1 MNEPRITITFT
12 AKDQQDT
19 TIDEARRRLEN
30 AGWHRVRVENL
41 AASHPDRDRKR
52 LNDEFANDLAAIL
65 DNLGLTLTPSVN
77 DVDEADMEDLLAIA
91 DRLTGHREES

>member
-1 MNEPRITITFT
+1 MNDRITITFT

-19 TIDEARRRLEN
+19 TIDEARRRLED
-30 AGWHRVRVENL
+30 AGWHRVQVENL

-52 LNDEFANDLAAIL
+52 LNDDLANDLAVAL
-65 DNLGLTLTPSVN
+65 DALGLTLTPSVN
-77 DVDEADMEDLLAIA
+77 DADEPDMEDLLAIA